1 MRPAAFR
8 SSAFVPALACAA
20 CLALSAVLLAGCA
33 GSGQHQVIGASET
46 CASCHSEEKPVF
58 EGVEVPASA
67 VRSDGS
73 VTIKA
78 DAPSVT
84 VCRPVFTAQDG
95 SSYVPEES
103 ASASLVDGQAV
114 VELDEGLWA
123 LCVDE
128 GDAARAR
135 LVHVGAGNPEGAV
148 VEL

>member
-8 SSAFVPALACAA
+8 SHVSAFALACAA

-33 GSGQHQVIGASET
+33 GENRHQVISAGET

-67 VRSDGS
+67 VRSDGG
-73 VTIKA
+73 VTVKA
-78 DAPSVT
+78 DAPSVS
-84 VCRPVFTAQDG
+84 VCRPVFTETDG

-103 ASASLVDGQAV
+103 ASAALADGQAV
-114 VELDEGLWA
+114 LELEEGLWA

-128 GDAARAR
+128 GDTARAK
-135 LVHVGAGNPEGAV
+135 LVHVDAGNPEGAV